1 MEEGKM
7 RCLVCVLHLETW
19 IISELQLEQKNMW
32 TPEGS
37 HHHDRSFR
45 AGRRYLSAFFASI
58 CIDNTGAVRDT
69 PMMLTLMCSRRKAG
83 KVWLKPKQMWVAQVA
98 EANQPIQ
105 KVGLAG
111 AGSHSGPEG
120 SWVTCQVSEWRAIAH
135 CFINWPMSYAWSSA
149 IRITYS
155 PTPDG
160 CFLFAFVNSTICV
173 LSIWYYKAALKMPIL
188 FFNPGESG
196 ALTSSL

>member
-1 MEEGKM
+1 MPRSRLKGHGRRENEMLICSALGNM
-7 RCLVCVLHLETW
+7 HLETW
-19 IISELQLEQKNMW
+19 IISKFPLEQKNTW
-32 TPEGS
+32 RKSSPWQEFQGLGK
-37 HHHDRSFR
+37 RS
-45 AGRRYLSAFFASI
+45 LSAFFAST

-105 KVGLAG
+105 NVGLAG

-135 CFINWPMSYAWSSA
+135 CFINWAMSYAWSLA

-160 CFLFAFVNSTICV
+160 CFLFAFENSTIFV
-173 LSIWYYKAALKMPIL
+173 LSIWYHKA
-188 FFNPGESG
+188 S
-196 ALTSSL
+196 

>member
-1 MEEGKM
+1 MLCTWKYALGNLDYFRVSTGTEECVNTWRESSPWQEFQRLGK
-7 RCLVCVLHLETW
+7 
-19 IISELQLEQKNMW
+19 
-32 TPEGS
+32 
-37 HHHDRSFR
+37 RS
-45 AGRRYLSAFFASI
+45 LSAFFASI

-135 CFINWPMSYAWSSA
+135 CYVLCLKLSYQNH
-149 IRITYS
+149 
-155 PTPDG
+155 
-160 CFLFAFVNSTICV
+160 LFPYARWVFSLRFCKFNNFCPVYMISLSCLRNPNS
-173 LSIWYYKAALKMPIL
+173 L
-188 FFNPGESG
+188 FF
-196 ALTSSL
+196 

>member
-1 MEEGKM
+1 M
-7 RCLVCVLHLETW
+7 
-19 IISELQLEQKNMW
+19 
-32 TPEGS
+32 P
-37 HHHDRSFR
+37 RSR
-45 AGRRYLSAFFASI
+45 LKGHGRRENAMFCTWKHALKNLDYFWVSTGTEERVNTWRASSPWQEFQGLGKRSLSAFFASI

-120 SWVTCQVSEWRAIAH
+120 SWVTCQVSEWRAITH
-135 CFINWPMSYAWSSA
+135 CFINWGMSYAWSLA

-160 CFLFAFVNSTICV
+160 CFLFAFVNSTISV
-173 LSIWYYKAALKMPIL
+173 LSLWYHKAA
-188 FFNPGESG
+188 
-196 ALTSSL
+196 